1 MGFWSSVGSALS
13 SGARAIGSAARAV
26 SSAVSNGIRAV
37 ASAGTRLIQKSVSV
51 AKQMAS
57 KVSDWK
63 ALLVAT
69 YEGAK
74 KGAILGAK
82 KGPLGAFFGGLI
94 GAGWYGYQ
102 EYSRQSAEHDRR
114 KQEEAEFERSEFVD
128 TDISSNHESMERL
141 AKTVSQFLP
150 ALQRK
155 FSSSAPVE
163 SFEEYL
169 RIDVAMR
176 FMRDFINTIENMS
189 DDVAISQTDQR
200 FIALIDKLALDKPM
214 TETELQEFDDIVKGR
229 FGKSLLLIGSE
240 RLFSLWTTE
249 QENCKQQV
257 SIERR
262 NITRAELRF
271 KELDGRV
278 KYNIALSDAE
288 KVEHQRLTAELS
300 QIKQSYEQSK
310 TYLSTIRLMTG
321 SAEGLLQ
328 QAETDNQGKVIRD
341 SERMRN
347 DRAGAIL
354 VNMERELESDA
365 TLESALSTE
374 DRAFLEQYVDMHSPA
389 AIRRQK
395 NMNLEYS
402 QNKEVVI

>member
-1 MGFWSSVGSALS
+1 MGFFSGLASAARSVGSAIS
-13 SGARAIGSAARAV
+13 SGVRAAA
-26 SSAVSNGIRAV
+26 SAVSRGISAV
-37 ASAGTRLIQKSVSV
+37 ASVGSRLIKKSVSV

-63 ALLVAT
+63 SLLVAT

-94 GAGWYGYQ
+94 GAGWYGYK

-189 DDVAISQTDQR
+189 DEAAISQTDQR

-214 TETELQEFDDIVKGR
+214 TEAELQEFDDIVKGR

-249 QENCKQQV
+249 QESCKQQV
-257 SIERR
+257 SVERR

-271 KELDGRV
+271 KELEGRV
-278 KYNIALSDAE
+278 QYNIALSDAE
-288 KVEHQRLTAELS
+288 KAEHQRLTAELNE
-300 QIKQSYEQSK
+300 IKQSYESSRK
-310 TYLSTIRLMTG
+310 YLSTIRLMTG

-328 QAETDNQGKVIRD
+328 QAEADNQGKVLRD
-341 SERMRN
+341 SERARN

-354 VNMERELESDA
+354 VNMERELDSDVA
-365 TLESALSTE
+365 LESALKTE

-389 AIRRQK
+389 AVARQK
-395 NMNLEYS
+395 KIGSEYA
-402 QNKEVVI
+402 EVTV